1 MDEQDVT
8 LTRAPKE
15 SAADWVDETGRSYDA
30 VGGFPGRFLDD
41 QWDNFT
47 MQITRHLD
55 KADLV
60 PVDVSRF
67 SPDQINRVQAFIAPL
82 GPRVF
87 LVGK

>member
-1 MDEQDVT
+1 
-8 LTRAPKE
+8 
-15 SAADWVDETGRSYDA
+15 
-30 VGGFPGRFLDD
+30 
-41 QWDNFT
+41 

-60 PVDVSRF
+60 PVDVSQF

-82 GPRVF
+82 SPRVF